1 MELSRPQSKTEEI
14 TKCLLE
20 NQMGNLALNETFLK
34 PKFKFHL
41 PGYDIFKNDRL
52 VGTKGGIAILVK
64 KGIIVNKEWKNEHFN
79 VITDNEALAIEVNS
93 KTRTRS
99 FWLPFIAQM
108 EILVQGYLGWSMHF
122 RIKLSLSGTLT
133 PNTSNLDVSSQT
145 NLVKRLLT

>member
-41 PGYDIFKNDRL
+41 PGYDIYKNDRL

-64 KGIIVNKEWKNEHFN
+64 KGIIVNKE
-79 VITDNEALAIEVNS
+79 
-93 KTRTRS
+93 
-99 FWLPFIAQM
+99 
-108 EILVQGYLGWSMHF
+108 
-122 RIKLSLSGTLT
+122 
-133 PNTSNLDVSSQT
+133 
-145 NLVKRLLT
+145 